1 MCINVSPFLIK
12 VIMSTLI
19 IPDKICSH
27 CGGNNW
33 RVWNIKHKD
42 FISTNYR
49 CVLKDKEAQKKW
61 RENNYE
67 KYRYSIKV
75 SREKNIHKY
84 LEKEKILKRNYYL
97 KNKDFFI
104 KQSAKWQKNNIES
117 YKKSARKCR
126 MRSCVNLEDTYIK
139 LMVCHHDKFIKYSDV
154 TPELIELKRKQL
166 ILTRI
171 IRNNES

>member
-1 MCINVSPFLIK
+1 MA
-12 VIMSTLI
+12 TLI

-33 RVWNIKHKD
+33 IVWDIKRKD

-97 KNKDFFI
+97 KNKDIFI
-104 KQSAKWQKNNIES
+104 KQAAEWQKNNIELS
-117 YKKSARKCR
+117 KKSARKCR
-126 MRSCVNLEDTYIK
+126 MKSCVNLGDTYVK

>member
-1 MCINVSPFLIK
+1 MK
-12 VIMSTLI
+12 TE
-19 IPDKICSH
+19 
-27 CGGNNW
+27 
-33 RVWNIKHKD
+33 
-42 FISTNYR
+42 
-49 CVLKDKEAQKKW
+49 KDKEAQKKW

-75 SREKNIHKY
+75 SREKNKHKY
-84 LEKEKILKRNYYL
+84 IEKEKILKRNNYL
-97 KNKDFFI
+97 KNKDFYI
-104 KQSAKWQKNNIES
+104 KQAAEWKKNNIES
-117 YKKSARKCR
+117 HKKSVRKSR
-126 MRSCVNLEDTYIK
+126 MRSIANLEDSYIK